1 MLRSSNK
8 FKLIHPNQT
17 QIKQIKLKADLENIN
32 AVFTELSP
40 TARKSI
46 GIWLLTCSGLTFT
59 TVVIGGITRLTKSG
73 LSMVDWH
80 PFKELPPFSNEVISF
95 SLNFSLLI

>member
-1 MLRSSNK
+1 MQNVLRYTNK
-8 FKLIHPNQT
+8 LKLVQPNQT
-17 QIKQIKLKADLENIN
+17 QFKQIKLKADLKNVN

-46 GIWLLTCSGLTFT
+46 GVWFLACSGITFV
-59 TVVIGGITRLTKSG
+59 TVWVGGITRLTKSG

-80 PFKELPPFSNEVISF
+80 PFKEFPPRSEQVGDSDQ
-95 SLNFSLLI
+95 

>member
-1 MLRSSNK
+1 M
-8 FKLIHPNQT
+8 
-17 QIKQIKLKADLENIN
+17 N
-32 AVFTELSP
+32 AIFTELSP

-80 PFKELPPFSNEVISF
+80 PFKEFPPMSKEVRDFGIRSQK
-95 SLNFSLLI
+95 S